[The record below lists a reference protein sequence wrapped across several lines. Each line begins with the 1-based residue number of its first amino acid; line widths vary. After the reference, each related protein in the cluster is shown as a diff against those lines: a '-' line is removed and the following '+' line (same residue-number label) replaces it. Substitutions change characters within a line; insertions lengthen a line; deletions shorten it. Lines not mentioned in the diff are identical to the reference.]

1 MSRAPQAVRA
11 DWAARGYE
19 AVQTPDEARLIISDL
34 MQHPAYMD
42 PRHREHGEILA
53 ETRHLYDAITLPG
66 ADE

>member
-19 AVQTPDEARLIISDL
+19 AVQTLDEARLIIGDL

-42 PRHREHGEILA
+42 AQHLEHREIVA
-53 ETRHLYDAITLPG
+53 ETRHLYDAITPE
-66 ADE
+66 AAP